1 MTVLHVNGE
10 SHPLSPTLTELLK
23 ELGLSD
29 AVVATAL
36 NGRFV
41 AADDRNA
48 ATLRSGD
55 AVEILA
61 PLQGG

>member
-1 MTVLHVNGE
+1 MTILHVNGE
-10 SHPLSPTLTELLK
+10 TRPLSPTLTELLK
-23 ELGLSD
+23 ELGLGD

-36 NGRFV
+36 NGHFV
-41 AADDRNA
+41 AADERDA

-55 AVEILA
+55 AIEILA